1 MSKKEEAKQS
11 KMIKQQN
18 DAKKRHQQFKIEQ
31 ENRMKNQIIKQQKHV
46 ANVKIEQD
54 RNRRLYNVK
63 KAHDEK
69 VINED
74 LVRSQKEDEVMQ
86 MEKLEMELIKKLQ
99 NTQAIQKDAYQEL
112 ERALKEPSAMMGG
125 SQM

>member
-1 MSKKEEAKQS
+1 
-11 KMIKQQN
+11 
-18 DAKKRHQQFKIEQ
+18 
-31 ENRMKNQIIKQQKHV
+31 MKNQIIKQQKHV

-125 SQM
+125 SQMQQQMGNSFRNSQGGAAGIQQV